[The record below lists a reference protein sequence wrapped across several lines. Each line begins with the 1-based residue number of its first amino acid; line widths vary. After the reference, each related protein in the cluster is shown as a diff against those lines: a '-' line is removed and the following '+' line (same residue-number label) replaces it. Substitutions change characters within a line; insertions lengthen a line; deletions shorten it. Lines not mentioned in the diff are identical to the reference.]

1 MATLFDT
8 ISLSPEL
15 LRAVGDMNY
24 TEATDIQ
31 AGAIPRILEG
41 RDVIGRSSTGTGK
54 TAAFGIPAV
63 ELTDGGCKE
72 AQVLI
77 LSPTRELAMQ
87 IAGEMRKYAKYK
99 PGIGI
104 ATVYGGQSME
114 LQIRQLRTAHIV
126 IGTPGRIMDHM
137 RRRTLKLDA
146 LRLVVLDEADEM
158 LNMGFYEDI
167 QTILRE
173 TPEDR
178 QTVLFSATMPPAIMK
193 ITAEFQRDPEIVAV
207 DKGQR
212 TLDTITQYFYA
223 VPSARKMDAL
233 NLLLQRY
240 APARSVVFCNTKKM
254 VDELVAYLTD
264 NGFKAVGLHGDMKQ
278 MMRTRVMQDFKTGRT
293 RILVATDV
301 AARGIDV
308 EDVDAVFNYDIPQE
322 FEYYI
327 HRIGRTGRAGKT
339 GVSYTLA
346 CNRMQIRRVK
356 EIEAFV
362 KSPIIEQP
370 LPSVEEILLRRQD
383 KLIAKAEAA
392 IEDGM
397 GDGWKGAIDALVEKG
412 YDPRDIACALLGM
425 AAGRE
430 KKLVPAIRPISS
442 RERERGERWSGR
454 SNERAGERSGERR
467 TGAGRAYVR
476 LSLGRNG
483 KVTPSAVVAA
493 LADASGLSSAVIG
506 KIDIRAEETYV
517 DMTAENARAAADA
530 IQNGK
535 LCGRPVTA
543 EVVSSKPYPPSGNRD
558 RGGRPSHGGRPYGD
572 RPRKPSSS
580 PFAG

>member
-1 MATLFDT
+1 MATLFDH

-15 LRAVGDMNY
+15 LRAIGDMHY

-63 ELTDGGCKE
+63 ELTDGGCRE
-72 AQVLI
+72 AQALV

-104 ATVYGGQSME
+104 AAVYGGQSME
-114 LQIRQLRTAHIV
+114 LQIRQLRTANIV

-137 RRRTLKLDA
+137 RRRTLRLNA

-173 TPEDR
+173 TPENR
-178 QTVLFSATMPPAIMK
+178 QTVLFSATMPPAILK
-193 ITAEFQRDPEIVAV
+193 ITAEFQREPEIIAV

-212 TLDTITQYFYA
+212 TLDAITQYFYS
-223 VPSARKMDAL
+223 VPAARKMDAL

-240 APARSVVFCNTKKM
+240 SPARSVVFCNTKKM
-254 VDELVAYLTD
+254 VDELTAYLTD
-264 NGFKAVGLHGDMKQ
+264 HGFKAVGLHGDMKQ

-362 KSPIIEQP
+362 NSPITEQP
-370 LPSVEEILLRRQD
+370 IPSVEEILVRRQD
-383 KLIAKAEAA
+383 MLIAKAEAA
-392 IEDGM
+392 IEKGV
-397 GDGWKGAIDALVEKG
+397 GDGWKGAVDALAEKG
-412 YDPRDIACALLGM
+412 YDPRDIACALFGM
-425 AAGRE
+425 AASRE
-430 KKLVPAIRPISS
+430 KKLAPAIRPAPV
-442 RERERGERWSGR
+442 RMEGRGDARGGMRGDGR
-454 SNERAGERSGERR
+454 DERR
-467 TGAGRAYVR
+467 PGAGRVYVR
-476 LSLGRNG
+476 LNLGRNG

-506 KIDIRAEETYV
+506 KIDIRAEETFV
-517 DMTAENARAAADA
+517 DMTAENARRTAEAMEH
-530 IQNGK
+530 GR

-543 EVVSSKPYPPSGNRD
+543 SVVSSKPLPPGGN
-558 RGGRPSHGGRPYGD
+558 RGGRPPYS
-572 RPRKPSSS
+572 RTRKPGG
-580 PFAG
+580 PYAG

>member
-1 MATLFDT
+1 MATLFDH

-15 LRAVGDMNY
+15 LRAIGDMHY

-54 TAAFGIPAV
+54 TAAFGIPVV
-63 ELTDGGCKE
+63 ELTDGGCRE
-72 AQVLI
+72 AQALV

-104 ATVYGGQSME
+104 AAVYGGQSME
-114 LQIRQLRTAHIV
+114 LQIRQLRTANIV

-137 RRRTLKLDA
+137 RRRTLRLDT

-173 TPEDR
+173 TPENR
-178 QTVLFSATMPPAIMK
+178 QTVLFSATMPPAILK
-193 ITAEFQRDPEIVAV
+193 ITAEFQREPEIIAV

-212 TLDTITQYFYA
+212 TLDAITQYFYS
-223 VPSARKMDAL
+223 VPAARKMDAL

-240 APARSVVFCNTKKM
+240 SPARSVVFCNTKKM
-254 VDELVAYLTD
+254 VDELTAYLTD
-264 NGFKAVGLHGDMKQ
+264 HGFKAVGLHGDMKQ

-362 KSPIIEQP
+362 NSPIIEQP
-370 LPSVEEILLRRQD
+370 IPSVEEILVRRQD
-383 KLIAKAEAA
+383 TLIAKAEAA
-392 IEDGM
+392 IAEGV
-397 GDGWKGAIDALVEKG
+397 GDGWKGAVDALAEKG
-412 YDPRDIACALLGM
+412 YDPRDIACALFGM
-425 AAGRE
+425 AASRE
-430 KKLVPAIRPISS
+430 KKLAPAIRPAPA
-442 RERERGERWSGR
+442 RMEGRGDAHGDARGGMRGGARGDGR
-454 SNERAGERSGERR
+454 DERR
-467 TGAGRAYVR
+467 PGAGRVYVR
-476 LSLGRNG
+476 LNLGRNG

-506 KIDIRAEETYV
+506 KIDIRAEETFV
-517 DMTAENARAAADA
+517 DMTAENARRTAEAMA
-530 IQNGK
+530 NGK

-543 EVVSSKPYPPSGNRD
+543 SVVSSKPLPPGGN
-558 RGGRPSHGGRPYGD
+558 RGGRPPYS
-572 RPRKPSSS
+572 RTRKPGG
-580 PFAG
+580 PYAG